1 METYAKIKITFFKT
15 QMKIQKIRNIP
26 SVLLLAKG
34 KCTLYICTFFI
45 QKLYIT
51 KCHLE
56 DVEGRINI
64 LQTYVQNLWRIH
76 LCFPACVWHRNNQ
89 FYKEALAVTLIVH
102 ILWLWFQHRYL
113 WKNYG
118 QLVCVYCLSVKI
130 DQLSYLL
137 ATLWTHLTPCCL
149 LNRFTSQTELG
160 VGNHL
165 VFQVL

>member
-118 QLVCVYCLSVKI
+118 QLVCVCIAFLRK
-130 DQLSYLL
+130 
-137 ATLWTHLTPCCL
+137 
-149 LNRFTSQTELG
+149 
-160 VGNHL
+160 
-165 VFQVL
+165 